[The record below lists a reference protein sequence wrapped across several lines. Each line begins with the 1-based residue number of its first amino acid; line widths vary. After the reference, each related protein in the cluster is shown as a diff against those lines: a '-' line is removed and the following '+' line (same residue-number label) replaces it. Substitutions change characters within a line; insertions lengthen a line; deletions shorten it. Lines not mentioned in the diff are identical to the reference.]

1 MLNMSLSPKP
11 NKKKDLLGW
20 KDLDSK
26 LQAVFRKSNKS
37 KQPVA
42 IIDSDEYFMTINEIK
57 SEAEKQGY
65 TVTING
71 TYIEFR

>member
-1 MLNMSLSPKP
+1 MSLSPNP
-11 NKKKDLLGW
+11 NKKKVLLGW

-42 IIDSDEYFMTINEIK
+42 IIDSVEYFMTINEIK